1 MKDTGKN
8 RWLGNL
14 PEHSPPLD
22 VWDKIEAGLE
32 KEPGGALLQEQLAGL
47 PVHEPPIS
55 LWGRIEEQLARRKVM
70 RIGYIASA
78 IAATLFMAIIIR
90 GLLIPEVKNN
100 NISVASP
107 IAKTENVIPNEK
119 IAKQYHVKFSDVK
132 KQSVKLQSG
141 PVFPALPVDS
151 FTTQT
156 SVSDA
161 SMITSK
167 FTHIPPLRIQ
177 SVSLET
183 VLAKTGIQVVRP
195 TTVTNYLTDNLEE
208 PDTMTTWLLDRNTKK
223 APPPSLPKIVY
234 QPIGFSLGFDYL
246 PEPISN
252 PDEGTSMY
260 HSFGLMAQY
269 HAPAI
274 EFRSGI
280 GISYYSIPADFSAQ
294 YISVNKTSADPT
306 HNDTII
312 NYGDTVVGLV
322 EGIGGINI
330 YGREQSRFLNY
341 YLGAGKKIYDKN
353 RFSAT
358 FELGAG
364 FSLLLSKSN
373 NLQGSTYE
381 ALRNDANNY
390 FNNVESNV
398 PDITRSR
405 FNLLTGFDIQYRL
418 LKKWSISLE
427 PTLKYYFD
435 PIYYGPNSK
444 IFSIGLRT
452 GILFKL

>member
-8 RWLGNL
+8 MWLGNL
-14 PEHSPPLD
+14 PEHSPPQDL
-22 VWDKIEAGLE
+22 WDKIEAGLE
-32 KEPGGALLQEQLAGL
+32 MESGGVQLQEQLAGL
-47 PVHEPPIS
+47 PIHEPPIS
-55 LWGRIEEQLARRKVM
+55 LWGRIEAQLARRKVM

-78 IAATLFMAIIIR
+78 IAATLFMAFIIR

-100 NISVASP
+100 NTSVAP
-107 IAKTENVIPNEK
+107 LVAKTEKIIPVERTT
-119 IAKQYHVKFSDVK
+119 KQDRVELSEAK
-132 KQSVKLQSG
+132 KQIIKRRSIPL
-141 PVFPALPVDS
+141 FTAFPVDS
-151 FTTQT
+151 LITKTSVPEEISVISEFTYISPLEIT
-156 SVSDA
+156 SVS
-161 SMITSK
+161 
-167 FTHIPPLRIQ
+167 Q
-177 SVSLET
+177 ET
-183 VLAKTGIQVVRP
+183 QLAQAEKPDIRP

-208 PDTMTTWLLDRNTKK
+208 PDTLTTWLLARNIEK
-223 APPPSLPKIVY
+223 APPPPLPKIIF
-234 QPIGFSLGFDYL
+234 QPKGFSLGLDYL

-280 GISYYSIPADFSAQ
+280 GISYYSIPAGFSAQ

-306 HNDTII
+306 SYDTIV
-312 NYGDTVVGLV
+312 NYGDTLVGLL

-341 YLGAGKKIYDKN
+341 YLGAGKRIYNKD

-358 FELGAG
+358 LEVGAG
-364 FSLLLSKSN
+364 FSLLLSESN

-405 FNLLTGFDIQYRL
+405 FNLLTGFDVQYRL

-435 PIYYGPNSK
+435 PIYKGPNSK
-444 IFSIGLRT
+444 TISTGLRT